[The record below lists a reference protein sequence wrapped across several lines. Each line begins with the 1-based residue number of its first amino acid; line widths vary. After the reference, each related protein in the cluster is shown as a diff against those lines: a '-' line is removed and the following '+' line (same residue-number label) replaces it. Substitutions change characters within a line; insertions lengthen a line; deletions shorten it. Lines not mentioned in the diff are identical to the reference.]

1 MPVVV
6 EYKGFYVPLAAVPT
20 ELVSE
25 WETTLKGERARIL
38 NALLEK
44 IPNASAFINRLA
56 VPAHERWSAFVNP
69 EWADRLMVLLKHA
82 TKLKGAFSSWND
94 GIENAFK
101 EGGTFETNV
110 SAKKDKLQK
119 LRYVV
124 GGTGIKYKTAWGPA
138 YKAIGVISGDTR
150 VTVYM
155 GANDIFSGTVTNVFL
170 EGATKYARAI
180 AVPAIIQGLV
190 IAQYAHE
197 AGLTTER
204 SQVISIVNSKLANT
218 VLKMV
223 DTNRFNVTLNLGFD
237 SVANKLYVYTKAET
251 V

>member
-1 MPVVV
+1 MIV
-6 EYKGFYVPLAAVPT
+6 EYKGFYVPLEAVPS

-44 IPNASAFINRLA
+44 IPNATAFLNRLA
-56 VPAHERWSAFVNP
+56 VPAHERWLAFLNP
-69 EWADRLMVLLKHA
+69 QWPDSFIIALKHSI
-82 TKLKGAFSSWND
+82 KLKGAYASWND
-94 GIENAFK
+94 GVQNAFK

-110 SAKKDKLQK
+110 GAKKDKLQK

-150 VTVYM
+150 VTTYM
-155 GANDIFSGTVTNVFL
+155 GANDTFTGAVANVFL
-170 EGATKYARAI
+170 PGATKYARAI
-180 AVPAIIQGLV
+180 AVPAITQGLV

-197 AGLTTER
+197 AGLTPER
-204 SQVISIVNSKLANT
+204 NYVLTIVNGKLLNT
-218 VLKMV
+218 VLRMV
-223 DTNRFNVTLNLGFD
+223 DTDRFNVTLNLGFD
-237 SVANKLYVYTKAET
+237 ENANKLYVYTKAET

>member
-1 MPVVV
+1 VVV

-44 IPNASAFINRLA
+44 IPNATAFINKLA
-56 VPAHERWSAFVNP
+56 LPASERWLSFINP
-69 EWADRLMVLLKHA
+69 EWPDSFMVVLKHGV
-82 TKLKGAFSSWND
+82 KLKGAFASWNE
-94 GIENAFK
+94 GVQNAFK

-110 SAKKDKLQK
+110 SAKKDKFQK
-119 LRYVV
+119 ARYTMGSV
-124 GGTGIKYKTAWGPA
+124 GIKYKTAWGPA

-150 VTVYM
+150 VVTYM
-155 GANDIFSGTVTNVFL
+155 GANDVFSGTVANVFL
-170 EGATKYARAI
+170 AGATKYARAI
-180 AVPAIIQGLV
+180 AVPAITQGLV

-204 SQVISIVNSKLANT
+204 SQVISVVNSKLANT

-223 DTNRFNVTLNLGFD
+223 DTNRFNVTLNIGFD

>member
-1 MPVVV
+1 M
-6 EYKGFYVPLAAVPT
+6 ASVPT

-44 IPNASAFINRLA
+44 IPNATAFINRLA
-56 VPAHERWSAFVNP
+56 VPASERWSAFINP
-69 EWADRLMVLLKHA
+69 EWPDRLMVLLKHG
-82 TKLKGAFSSWND
+82 TKLKGAFASWSE
-94 GIENAFK
+94 GIQNAFK
-101 EGGTFETNV
+101 EGGVFETNV
-110 SAKKDKLQK
+110 SAKKDKFQK
-119 LRYVV
+119 ARYTMGSV
-124 GGTGIKYKTAWGPA
+124 GIKYKTAWGPA

-155 GANDIFSGTVTNVFL
+155 GANDTFTGTVTNVFL
-170 EGATKYARAI
+170 LGATKYARAI
-180 AVPAIIQGLV
+180 AVPAITQGLV

-204 SQVISIVNSKLANT
+204 SQVISVVNSKLANT

-223 DTNRFNVTLNLGFD
+223 DTDRFDVQLKIDFD